1 MLTNP
6 WTLND
11 TCFSSVIYAFTVL
24 ENGRKRIVF
33 NGKLL
38 WKQCFVTGKTPVNNG
53 IQTVFPSVNRTLN
66 TRKTIVFVELTMEEN
81 CWIMERIL
89 QFAASKTPGERWIF
103 FSENV
108 RKCVNNAAFSNIHN
122 CFPNGWTPYFLQWRI
137 SKSPLNQNMIA
148 TVKDLYSALCYMEP
162 NCYNKLVTSGSP
174 VITKCELNNSTH
186 NENPGI

>member
-1 MLTNP
+1 M
-6 WTLND
+6 
-11 TCFSSVIYAFTVL
+11 L
-24 ENGRKRIVF
+24 ENIVF
-33 NGKLL
+33 QYVDQPVNVERHVFFKRYLRIYGPRK
-38 WKQCFVTGKTPVNNG
+38 WKKTHRLQRKTSVKTCFVTGKTPVNNG

-122 CFPNGWTPYFLQWRI
+122 LFSERVNTIFF
-137 SKSPLNQNMIA
+137 A
-148 TVKDLYSALCYMEP
+148 VKDIKKPSQSKHDCH
-162 NCYNKLVTSGSP
+162 
-174 VITKCELNNSTH
+174 CERPLLSSMLHGTQLL
-186 NENPGI
+186 